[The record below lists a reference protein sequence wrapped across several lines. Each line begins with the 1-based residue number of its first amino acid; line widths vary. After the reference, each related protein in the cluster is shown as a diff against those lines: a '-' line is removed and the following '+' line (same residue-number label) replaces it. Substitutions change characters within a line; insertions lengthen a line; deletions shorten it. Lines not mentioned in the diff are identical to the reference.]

1 MKPRKFSHKPK
12 YQTKLK
18 QQKCILKIIVLEGE
32 KNKGEE
38 KGSLSPNSAA

>member
-38 KGSLSPNSAA
+38 KVILNELA